1 MVEVGFTEEE
11 ACTVVAACMEEAC
24 TAVARF
30 SLKLKTAQPL
40 IQTCSS
46 NSTLEERCNQHSVI
60 QFNHNDFRWTSSNTW
75 PSIWSSLNG

>member
-1 MVEVGFTEEE
+1 MVEVGCTGEE

-30 SLKLKTAQPL
+30 NLKLKTAQPL

-46 NSTLEERCNQHSVI
+46 NSTLEERCNQQSVI
-60 QFNHNDFRWTSSNTW
+60 QFSYNDFRWTSSNTW
-75 PSIWSSLNG
+75 PSIRSSPNG